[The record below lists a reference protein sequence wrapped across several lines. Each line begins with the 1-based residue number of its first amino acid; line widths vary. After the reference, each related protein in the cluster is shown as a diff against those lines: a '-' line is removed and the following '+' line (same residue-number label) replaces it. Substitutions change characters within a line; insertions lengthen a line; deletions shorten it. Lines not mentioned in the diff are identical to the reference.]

1 MICLKFIYVLIFLMP
16 IYVKYFTEA
25 KKASKPAIL
34 RHLFK
39 NDGWKNLNDVS
50 EVKFLGFTY
59 YLNDLFEKDTNFLN
73 ADGQIRTATIFL
85 AVSHGIVLK
94 KLFYIVDKFREYCDS
109 LIDNNKI
116 DEHDKINCINKLL
129 NTIQNILSL
138 AKKMEGAIDVIDV
151 MHSNSLKSSKRFKEN
166 YILKK
171 MFYELRN
178 FEDKLQSKELLAKTI
193 LFIIKNFFSGRIR
206 DIIHSLRQH
215 AKLIFED
222 RELFIDRIM
231 KEYKE
236 NPLEDT
242 GGHKL
247 INHLI
252 TKINEIIEDTV
263 QKKIFELGF
272 KYNVIT
278 GEVYITTS
286 CEDIKNENKNKE
298 VLKSKVNTS
307 SSIQIN

>member
-50 EVKFLGFTY
+50 EVKFFGMPYL
-59 YLNDLFEKDTNFLN
+59 LNDITEKDTNFLN
-73 ADGQIRTATIFL
+73 ADGQVRAATLFL
-85 AVSHGIVLK
+85 AVSHGNVLK

-109 LIDNNKI
+109 LIENNKI
-116 DEHDKINCINKLL
+116 DENDKINCINKLL

-138 AKKMEGAIDVIDV
+138 AKKMEGAIDAIDD
-151 MHSNSLKSSKRFKEN
+151 MHSNSLKSAIRFKEN

-171 MFYELRN
+171 MFNELQS
-178 FEDKLQSKELLAKTI
+178 FDSKLHKLQSKELLAKTI
-193 LFIIKNFFSGRIR
+193 LQLIQNFFVARIKN
-206 DIIHSLRQH
+206 IIHSIRPY
-215 AKLIFED
+215 AKLIFEN
-222 RELFIDRIM
+222 RELFIDSIL

-286 CEDIKNENKNKE
+286 CEDIKNENKIKR
-298 VLKSKVNTS
+298 S
-307 SSIQIN
+307 